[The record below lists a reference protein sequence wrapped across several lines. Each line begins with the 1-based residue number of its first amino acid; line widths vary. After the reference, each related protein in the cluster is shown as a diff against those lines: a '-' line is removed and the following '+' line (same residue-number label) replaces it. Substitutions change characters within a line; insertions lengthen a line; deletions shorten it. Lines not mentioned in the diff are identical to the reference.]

1 MEKPHRPLLVEN
13 RRHNQDWYFKKIVKM
28 GKEGKVLEAIAVLD
42 DWMLVRD
49 RVMPN
54 EDIYTAIIGIIG
66 RTGNAS
72 LAFAHFKKMREY
84 GLKPNEATFTA
95 LFNACSNC
103 PDQEIA
109 KKKGNYLRNYMRR
122 TEVIPNIITYNAII
136 KMFGRFGDL
145 PNAFLV
151 ADEAL
156 SNRRRADSFFY
167 GSLLSAAI
175 SDKEEGLL
183 YAIEDKQTV
192 ELQLSVSYKQLQ
204 AKQTVELQ
212 LCVSCKQLQATQTVE
227 LQLGVSCKQLQ
238 AKETAKQTVELKLC
252 VSCKQLQA
260 TQPVELQ
267 LCVSCNQLQATQ
279 TVKLQLCVSCK
290 QLQAKQTVDLQ
301 LCVSCNQLQATQTVE
316 LQLCVSCKQLQ
327 AKQTADL
334 QLCVSCKQLDLPL
347 CVSCKQLQATQIVE
361 LQLCVSCK
369 QLQAKIIGAVTEITP
384 HQSSQQHPEHPPQKC
399 YGDLEGEGVQPLR
412 IGATTEITAHQSS
425 QQHPEHPP
433 QKCYGDLKGE
443 GVKYKK
449 SPKTLEQ
456 RKQKQAEESK
466 LELHT
471 EHVADDTA
479 VSLLSEEQVDTSLS
493 SMTVAKFPDLLDPV
507 ESFSEVVSLGN
518 MSEGKDRLLLMG
530 GIKGFLRR
538 MKADEVSPDISVL
551 TWLVQMTR
559 GKEDEEIILSAL
571 EEGKIK
577 ADSTF
582 LNALMRTKAHQ
593 ESYDDAKAVL
603 QLFTKYNVVPNKQT
617 YGSLMFCTRH
627 TDEAKEILDSMENV
641 GLVPD
646 IKTFGILIGKGA
658 GHFTYKKHLLR
669 KMESMNIKPDIYFL
683 QIIERHLQKL
693 REQILLEQ
701 RKNTKNSKTR
711 RLEKDLQDLNV
722 FYKQWLIKTKVHKEA
737 HQLENYQKKIK
748 LTSGRG

>member
-156 SNRRRADSFFY
+156 SNRRRADLSSTAAFCLQQSVTRKKDFFMP
-167 GSLLSAAI
+167 
-175 SDKEEGLL
+175 
-183 YAIEDKQTV
+183 
-192 ELQLSVSYKQLQ
+192 
-204 AKQTVELQ
+204 
-212 LCVSCKQLQATQTVE
+212 
-227 LQLGVSCKQLQ
+227 
-238 AKETAKQTVELKLC
+238 LK
-252 VSCKQLQA
+252 
-260 TQPVELQ
+260 
-267 LCVSCNQLQATQ
+267 
-279 TVKLQLCVSCK
+279 
-290 QLQAKQTVDLQ
+290 
-301 LCVSCNQLQATQTVE
+301 
-316 LQLCVSCKQLQ
+316 
-327 AKQTADL
+327 
-334 QLCVSCKQLDLPL
+334 
-347 CVSCKQLQATQIVE
+347 
-361 LQLCVSCK
+361 
-369 QLQAKIIGAVTEITP
+369 IGAVTEITP